1 MIRGINLAGGGI
13 QLDVG
18 EDGGD
23 PAGTVR
29 VQAADLTSIN
39 NDNALRGVIRAQ
51 LARTQLSQDIY
62 MQKVAGGVEIIIKR
76 KGLPAP
82 RANEWPSAQR
92 GGG

>member
-1 MIRGINLAGGGI
+1 MIRGINLAGGEI

-23 PAGTVR
+23 PAGAVHVR
-29 VQAADLTSIN
+29 AADLTSIKKD
-39 NDNALRGVIRAQ
+39 NDLRGVIRAQ
-51 LARTQLSQDIY
+51 LARTQLSHDIY
-62 MQKVAGGVEIIIKR
+62 MQKVAGGVEMIIKR

-82 RANEWPSAQR
+82 RANEWPSAQQ